1 MKTLYESNIPLYYD
15 EYLKKFKNAEAYVH
29 RQGGQTR
36 GLSPSSY
43 EEFKLDYISV
53 FEENQ
58 NRKVSGKRLAEEM
71 AQAEVY
77 QLSFK
82 QSIAAAKGYKE
93 KYGVSDDVGDIALK
107 LRIGSDEQFFND
119 IRARRE
125 KLRRE
130 GKSKADIRDTI
141 GHEFFGSEK
150 RR

>member
-1 MKTLYESNIPLYYD
+1 M
-15 EYLKKFKNAEAYVH
+15 H

-36 GLSPSSY
+36 GLTPSSY

-58 NRKVSGKRLAEEM
+58 NRKVSGRRLAEEM

-77 QLSFK
+77 PLSYK

-93 KYGVSDDVGDIALK
+93 KYGVSGDIGDIAVK
-107 LRIGSDEQFFND
+107 LRAGSDKQFFND
-119 IRARRE
+119 IKARRE
-125 KLRRE
+125 ELQRE
-130 GKSKADIRDTI
+130 GKSKAKIREEI
-141 GHEFFGSEK
+141 GHEFFRSEK